1 MKTTIVLI
9 TVLTAVTV
17 TAVLMQPTPL
27 QAQKN
32 EWIKVTLTDNIPESK
47 SVDEVKK
54 ELLGF
59 ARRKAIEQKTGVL
72 FQSTQISNTFSAKER
87 ESEEIF
93 DTFRQLTKASVGG
106 KIVDE
111 KDPAYQQTP
120 NDQLTIRYQAKIEE
134 ERVKPDPTFTLE
146 CQTNRS
152 VYQLGEDLSITVEPA
167 EDAYIT
173 IFSITQNDR
182 VSVLFPN
189 YYMKNQFVEAHETRE
204 IPNSKEAKILT
215 FTLQKPQSGGLPYA
229 ELLMCMATKKPVSFD
244 RLKSDTEYSTSWL
257 EVNRWLMNIPAD
269 MRTEQYVQYQVVD
282 K

>member
-1 MKTTIVLI
+1 MKTIIVLI
-9 TVLTAVTV
+9 TVLSTI
-17 TAVLMQPTPL
+17 TAVLMQPTTL
-27 QAQKN
+27 QAQEN
-32 EWIKVTLTDNIPESK
+32 EWIKVTLTDNIPENK

-54 ELLGF
+54 ELLDF
-59 ARRKAIEQKTGVL
+59 ARQKAIEQKTGVL
-72 FQSTQISNTFSAKER
+72 FQSTQISNTFSAKEG

-111 KDPAYQQTP
+111 KDPVYQQTQP
-120 NDQLTIRYQAKIEE
+120 DQLTIRYQAKIEE
-134 ERVKPDPTFTLE
+134 ERVKPDPTFTLQ

-152 VYQLGEDLSITVEPA
+152 VYQLGEDLSITAKPA
-167 EDAYIT
+167 KDAYIT

-189 YYMKNQFVEAHETRE
+189 YYMKNQFVKAHEIRK
-204 IPNSKEAKILT
+204 IPNSKEEKILN
-215 FTLQKPQSGGLPYA
+215 FTLQKPLSGELPYA
-229 ELLMCMATKKPVSFD
+229 ELLMCIATKQPVSFD

-257 EVNRWLMNIPAD
+257 EINRWLMNISAD

>member
-9 TVLTAVTV
+9 TVLSAL
-17 TAVLMQPTPL
+17 TAVLMHPTIL
-27 QAQKN
+27 NAQEDK
-32 EWIKVTLTDNIPESK
+32 WIKVTLTDNIPENK

-54 ELLGF
+54 KLLDF
-59 ARRKAIEQKTGVL
+59 ARQKAIEQKTGVL
-72 FQSTQISNTFSAKER
+72 FQSAQISNTFSTNEG

-111 KDPAYQQTP
+111 KEPVYQQSLP
-120 NDQLTIRYQAKIEE
+120 NKLTIQYQAKIEE

-152 VYQLGEDLSITVEPA
+152 VYQLGEDMSITVEPA
-167 EDAYIT
+167 KDAYIT

-204 IPNSKEAKILT
+204 IPNSKEAKILN
-215 FTLQKPQSGGLPYA
+215 FTLQKPQNDELPYA
-229 ELLMCMATKKPVSFD
+229 ELLMCIATKKTVSFD
-244 RLKSDTEYSTSWL
+244 QLKSDTEYSTSWL
-257 EVNRWLMNIPAD
+257 EVNRWLMNIPAN
-269 MRTEQYVQYQVVD
+269 MRTEQYIQYQVVN